1 MLTNYLKMAL
11 RNLLRQRGY
20 SLINIL
26 GLSVGLTVS
35 LLILLWVQD
44 ELKIDRFHAGGDRL
58 YRILANLPGETGVS
72 TWETTPYPL
81 LDYLPENYPEIE
93 DIGAYD
99 PTNQKEFKVDDRGY
113 LADGIFATAGFFRLL
128 SFPVLEGDGAD
139 LFAQPNSVAISSGL
153 AGKLFGNGWQGKAV
167 GKSVTING
175 RPDYRISGVFADVP
189 AHSSLDFD
197 FVLSLDEQHPPDMNG
212 FPWGN
217 FDSRILLKVGKEA
230 DAAVLA
236 DKMKKAVS
244 ENNEY
249 AEDLDLILQPFE
261 RMYLHGAFENGREA
275 GGRIEYVRLFG
286 LAAAFLMLIA
296 CINFM
301 NLATARAS
309 RRAKEVGVRKT
320 VGAGRGALV
329 AQFLLE
335 AALVSAISLTLAVVL
350 SRSLLPFFQELSGK
364 ELAIDL
370 SSWELWGLIAVVG
383 LLTALVA
390 GSYPAFF
397 LSSFRIANV
406 IKGDR
411 SSQFGGSQL
420 RRGLVVFQF
429 ALSTLLVVSA
439 LVVRSQVD
447 FIKSKHLGLNKENVL
462 YFRTPP
468 GASEDLETFRT
479 ELLRIPGVQRVTY
492 ADANPL
498 SIGSQTGDPK
508 WEGMAP
514 DDGLLFHV
522 MIADE
527 YFLQTME
534 IPLADGRDFS
544 PLLSIDSMSFL
555 INETAARA
563 MKLDD
568 PLGRR
573 LEFWG
578 VSGQIVGVVKDFH
591 LSSLHTSIS
600 PLIIANMPSETGM
613 SLLRIEPG
621 RTDEVLAATRKLF
634 GAFAQGHPFRYD
646 FLDDRYLEMYRS
658 EQRTSALSKW
668 FALVALFI
676 SCLGLLGLSAFIAE
690 QKTKEIGIR
699 KVLGASVFQITA
711 MLSREFLK
719 LVLLSLFI
727 ALPLGWYL
735 MDRWLEDFAYR
746 VNVPW
751 WAFVLAGSL
760 ALTLAIFT
768 VSFQSI
774 KAALTDP
781 VKSLKRE

>member
-1 MLTNYLKMAL
+1 M
-11 RNLLRQRGY
+11 
-20 SLINIL
+20 
-26 GLSVGLTVS
+26 
-35 LLILLWVQD
+35 
-44 ELKIDRFHAGGDRL
+44 
-58 YRILANLPGETGVS
+58 
-72 TWETTPYPL
+72 
-81 LDYLPENYPEIE
+81 
-93 DIGAYD
+93 
-99 PTNQKEFKVDDRGY
+99 
-113 LADGIFATAGFFRLL
+113 
-128 SFPVLEGDGAD
+128 
-139 LFAQPNSVAISSGL
+139 
-153 AGKLFGNGWQGKAV
+153 
-167 GKSVTING
+167 
-175 RPDYRISGVFADVP
+175 
-189 AHSSLDFD
+189 
-197 FVLSLDEQHPPDMNG
+197 
-212 FPWGN
+212 
-217 FDSRILLKVGKEA
+217 
-230 DAAVLA
+230 
-236 DKMKKAVS
+236 
-244 ENNEY
+244 
-249 AEDLDLILQPFE
+249 
-261 RMYLHGAFENGREA
+261 
-275 GGRIEYVRLFG
+275 
-286 LAAAFLMLIA
+286 
-296 CINFM
+296 
-301 NLATARAS
+301 
-309 RRAKEVGVRKT
+309 
-320 VGAGRGALV
+320 
-329 AQFLLE
+329 
-335 AALVSAISLTLAVVL
+335 VL

-370 SSWELWGLIAVVG
+370 RSWELWGLIAVVG

-447 FIKSKHLGLNKENVL
+447 FIRNKHLGLNKENVL

-578 VSGQIVGVVKDFH
+578 VSGPIVGVVKDFH